1 MEKRGAEIVVES
13 GVLDDVDESAVEGVG
28 EGFSISDV
36 STSEAHAELIAKTPK
51 TMKNIKM

>member
-1 MEKRGAEIVVES
+1 MAKRGAELVVVA
-13 GVLDDVDESAVEGVG
+13 GVLDDVDEFAVEGVG

-36 STSEAHAELIAKTPK
+36 STSEVHVVAIAKTPK

>member
-1 MEKRGAEIVVES
+1 MAKRGAELLVVA
-13 GVLDDVDESAVEGVG
+13 GVLDDVDESAVEGVV

-36 STSEAHAELIAKTPK
+36 STSEVHAELIAKTPK

>member
-1 MEKRGAEIVVES
+1 MAKRGAELVVVA

-36 STSEAHAELIAKTPK
+36 STSEVHAVAIAKTPK

>member
-1 MEKRGAEIVVES
+1 MAKRGTELVVVA
-13 GVLDDVDESAVEGVG
+13 GVLDDVDETAVEGVG